1 MQKTLI
7 LSVALVLA
15 GLSNVALAADGAAG
29 FIRADIGQSDID
41 VDGVGDESD
50 TSTSFGGGYWFN
62 RNFAIEGRIG
72 VLANEQLADDIDVDL
87 VHWDLGAVAK
97 KNFGADGN
105 GFYINGRAGFSRLTV
120 QVREDDFDVIDD
132 ESDIKPYVGVGIGY
146 DFNDNWGL
154 GLGYDVRRA
163 DIDGADIDVDTLS
176 VGGEWRF

>member
-1 MQKTLI
+1 MKKTLI
-7 LSVALVLA
+7 LTAAIALA

-29 FIRADIGQSDID
+29 FIRADIGQSNL
-41 VDGVGDESD
+41 DGDGLDENY

-72 VLANEQLADDIDVDL
+72 VLANEEVADDIDVDL
-87 VHWDLGAVAK
+87 VHLDIGAVAK
-97 KNFGADGN
+97 KNFGANGN
-105 GFYINGRAGFSRLTV
+105 GFYINGRAGVSRLTL

-132 ESDIKPYVGVGIGY
+132 ESSIKPYVGVGIGY

-154 GLGYDVRRA
+154 GLGYDFRQA
-163 DIDGADIDVDTLS
+163 DFDGGLDLDVETIS